1 MKFSNKIKENSDK
14 NGSIDFLANKLQQII
29 GVFCY
34 VISILLTRRQSG
46 QNTYVEINEEGWEI
60 FLFIPKYRKL
70 QVEKCLKCRFFSLKS
85 VHRLTL
91 IFFSTFVCRNKT
103 YAYMPHFG
111 FGEIIKGK

>member
-14 NGSIDFLANKLQQII
+14 NGSINFLANKLQQII

-85 VHRLTL
+85 VHCLTL
-91 IFFSTFVCRNKT
+91 IFFNTFVCRNKT

>member
-29 GVFCY
+29 GAFCY

-60 FLFIPKYRKL
+60 FLFIPKIQKVTSRKMF
-70 QVEKCLKCRFFSLKS
+70 E
-85 VHRLTL
+85 
-91 IFFSTFVCRNKT
+91 
-103 YAYMPHFG
+103 M
-111 FGEIIKGK
+111 